1 LDGSLD
7 GGPFTGS
14 HRPLTSPTIMAAR
27 KKRSRKML
35 LRRIALVLAGMMALS
50 VVLVFILRWVDP
62 PTSAF
67 MIQRWIT
74 AHSEPGDPPYVYH
87 EWADWDAIPAA
98 VKLAVIAA
106 EDQRFPGHGG
116 FDTIEIER
124 AWERYRAGERLRG
137 ASTISQQT
145 AKNLFLWSGRDP
157 IRKGLEV
164 WFTLLIETLWPK
176 ERILEV
182 YLNIAQLSP
191 DTFGVGAASW
201 RYFDRPVM
209 ALSSSDAA
217 LIAAVLPNPNI
228 YRLETPSATVQRR
241 AGWIRRQMA
250 QLGGVSYLNK
260 L

>member
-1 LDGSLD
+1 MPGS
-7 GGPFTGS
+7 G
-14 HRPLTSPTIMAAR
+14 
-27 KKRSRKML
+27 
-35 LRRIALVLAGMMALS
+35 
-50 VVLVFILRWVDP
+50 
-62 PTSAF
+62 
-67 MIQRWIT
+67 
-74 AHSEPGDPPYVYH
+74 
-87 EWADWDAIPAA
+87 
-98 VKLAVIAA
+98 
-106 EDQRFPGHGG
+106 
-116 FDTIEIER
+116 
-124 AWERYRAGERLRG
+124 LRG

-157 IRKGLEV
+157 IRKALEV
-164 WFTLLIETLWPK
+164 WYTLLIETLWPK

-241 AGWIRRQMA
+241 ATWIRRQMA

>member
-1 LDGSLD
+1 
-7 GGPFTGS
+7 
-14 HRPLTSPTIMAAR
+14 MAAR
-27 KKRSRKML
+27 KKRSRKLL
-35 LRRIALVLAGMMALS
+35 LRRIGLGLAGLMALS
-50 VVLVFILRWVDP
+50 VVLVLILRWVDP

-67 MIQRWIT
+67 MSQRWIT
-74 AHSEPGDPPYVYH
+74 AHSEPGDPPYIFH
-87 EWADWDAIPAA
+87 EWVDWAVIPGA

-124 AWERYRAGERLRG
+124 AWQRFRAGERLRG

-191 DTFGVGAASW
+191 NTFGVGAASW

-209 ALSSSDAA
+209 ALGASDAA

-228 YRLETPSATVQRR
+228 YRLETPSATVKRR
-241 AGWIRRQMA
+241 ASWIRRQMA
-250 QLGGVSYLNK
+250 QLGGVSYLDK

>member
-1 LDGSLD
+1 
-7 GGPFTGS
+7 
-14 HRPLTSPTIMAAR
+14 MAAR
-27 KKRSRKML
+27 KKRSRKVL
-35 LRRIALVLAGMMALS
+35 LRRIALVLAGLMALS
-50 VVLVFILRWVDP
+50 VVLVLVLRWVDP

-67 MIQRWIT
+67 MIQRWIA
-74 AHSEPGDPPYVYH
+74 AHSEPGEPPYVYH
-87 EWADWDAIPAA
+87 EWVDWDAIPGA

-106 EDQRFPGHGG
+106 EDQRFPGHRG

-124 AWERYRAGERLRG
+124 AWQRYRAGERLRG

-157 IRKGLEV
+157 IRKALEV
-164 WFTLLIETLWPK
+164 WFTFLIETLWPK

-191 DTFGVGAASW
+191 NTFGVGAASW

-209 ALSSSDAA
+209 ALSASDAA

-228 YRLETPSATVQRR
+228 YRLETPSSTVKRR
-241 AGWIRRQMA
+241 ATWIQRQMA
-250 QLGGVSYLNK
+250 QLGGVSYLKK

>member
-1 LDGSLD
+1 
-7 GGPFTGS
+7 
-14 HRPLTSPTIMAAR
+14 
-27 KKRSRKML
+27 ML

-50 VVLVFILRWVDP
+50 VVSVSILRWADP
-62 PTSAF
+62 PTTAF
-67 MIQRWIT
+67 MIQRGI
-74 AHSEPGDPPYVYH
+74 AARAEHAEPPYIYQ
-87 EWADWDAIPAA
+87 EWVDWDAIPGA

-106 EDQRFPGHGG
+106 EDQRFPGHRG

-124 AWERYRAGERLRG
+124 AWQRFRAGERLRG

-164 WFTLLIETLWPK
+164 WFTFLIETLWPK

-209 ALSSSDAA
+209 ALSTADAA
-217 LIAAVLPNPNI
+217 LIAAVLPNPDI
-228 YRLETPSATVQRR
+228 YRLETPSSTVERR
-241 AGWIRRQMA
+241 ASWIRGQMA

>member
-164 WFTLLIETLWPK
+164 WYTLLIETLWPK